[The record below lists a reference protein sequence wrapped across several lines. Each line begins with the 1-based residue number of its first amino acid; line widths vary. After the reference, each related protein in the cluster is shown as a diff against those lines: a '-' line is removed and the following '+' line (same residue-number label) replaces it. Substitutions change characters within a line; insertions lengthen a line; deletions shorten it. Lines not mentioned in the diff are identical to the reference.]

1 MNTIIATNALCA
13 PKWQGL
19 QAVMADVGSL
29 YQMGMLVAVQSVM
42 QRQETMMDILKC
54 AAFSMSTL
62 S

>member
-29 YQMGMLVAVQSVM
+29 YQMGMLLAVQSVM
-42 QRQETMMDILKC
+42 QRQETMMAILKC
-54 AAFSMSTL
+54 AAFSMST
-62 S
+62 SS